1 MDGVS
6 TGRYEEHLNLRRFFF
21 IGVGAGLTL
30 LIQCSF
36 QLLQLALQSS
46 QEPSRLSAT
55 RAIVKT
61 PSHMSMSLS
70 SVSSDD
76 EARSKQEYAREEK
89 AKDKVGE
96 HTCGKDPPLLLNET
110 KVRIFI
116 ARHIGHGAE

>member
-1 MDGVS
+1 MDGVL

-21 IGVGAGLTL
+21 MGVGAGLTL

-61 PSHMSMSLS
+61 PSNSATRMSMSLS
-70 SVSSDD
+70 SVSIDD
-76 EARSKQEYAREEK
+76 EARSKQEYTREEK
-89 AKDKVGE
+89 RRIRLGNTRAAK
-96 HTCGKDPPLLLNET
+96 TLLCS
-110 KVRIFI
+110 
-116 ARHIGHGAE
+116 